1 MVGHRLPFLSTEP
14 NVPVIT
20 LSIEAGVGGA
30 ELEDVVEEGIDVGA
44 AMTSVSTGNETVA
57 ALSESVVENATYQ
70 LSPQCRSSELQD
82 HFAQGK
88 DFQVH

>member
-1 MVGHRLPFLSTEP
+1 
-14 NVPVIT
+14 VIA

-44 AMTSVSTGNETVA
+44 AMTSVSIGNETVA

-70 LSPQCRSSELQD
+70 LSPQCRSSELQ
-82 HFAQGK
+82 HHLQGFSSALVIPCL
-88 DFQVH
+88 DNQHPFVPQ